1 MWLAGIPGL
10 GTAERRA
17 RSGVASR
24 MKPDPDQTRASKLVL
39 QAIHFDLTEAME
51 QVIRDKFAVL
61 LRHNDYIVRVNVR
74 IHQDQTMGTE
84 RHFTATGQIEIGGP
98 DLVAS
103 AEGKEAYVVLDE
115 LVEKLDRLLSRRQGR
130 RKDKRNHPEAP
141 EIDAVLP
148 KVE

>member
-1 MWLAGIPGL
+1 MRLAGNPAG
-10 GTAERRA
+10 GVAERGA
-17 RSGVASR
+17 RGGVASG
-24 MKPDPDQTRASKLVL
+24 MKPDPDQTSASKLVL

-61 LRHNDYIVRVNVR
+61 LRHNEYIVRVNVR

-130 RKDKRNHPEAP
+130 RKDKRNHPAAP
-141 EIDAVLP
+141 EIDVVLP